1 MTDRQ
6 NQSLPLILLNS
17 AATDSFGPPPSKST
31 VAILTHAAFDPDAS
45 VLNFG
50 PIEEG

>member
-17 AATDSFGPPPSKST
+17 AATDSFGPAPSKST
-31 VAILTHAAFDPDAS
+31 GAIVTHAAIDPGAS
-45 VLNFG
+45 VRNFG
-50 PIEEG
+50 PIKEG